1 MSTEA
6 TRLQPALALPL
17 DDGEWTSRPLRR
29 RYRSVDRFPA
39 EGVASGCSIQLVGEK
54 IMLRR
59 LLTTAGVAGIVAF
72 VVGGGA
78 FAVASGS
85 GSDGP
90 VKTITV
96 TEKSGP
102 GHFVDLGKKGFSI
115 GDEFTFNSVFWNT
128 AQTTRVGSNHG
139 YCVVLTK
146 RLSHCVGTARLMGG
160 TIEFAGNVA
169 ESSDF
174 RIAVIGGTGPLK
186 GAEGQVSIHNLNPDG
201 SLSRDVIEL
210 IG

>member
-1 MSTEA
+1 
-6 TRLQPALALPL
+6 
-17 DDGEWTSRPLRR
+17 
-29 RYRSVDRFPA
+29 
-39 EGVASGCSIQLVGEK
+39 
-54 IMLRR
+54 MLRR

-78 FAVASGS
+78 FAVASSS

-90 VKTITV
+90 VRTITV
-96 TEKSGP
+96 IEDSGP

-115 GDEFTFNSVFWNT
+115 GDEFTFNSGFWNT
-128 AQTTRVGSNHG
+128 SQTQRVGSNHG

-146 RLSHCVGTARLMGG
+146 RLSHCAGTARLMGG
-160 TIEFAGNVA
+160 TIDYAGNLSGA
-169 ESSDF
+169 SDS
-174 RIAVIGGTGPLK
+174 RIAIVGGTGPLK
-186 GAEGQVSIHNLNPDG
+186 GAEGQVSIHNLNADG